1 MKLQVDK
8 KRIANALRLMKKE
21 YGRREPRERGGG
33 QGQTVAV
40 LIQTILSQ
48 NTSDGNS
55 GRAFASLMASFDSW
69 DEMVDASTQHIAGAI
84 RCGGLGGVK
93 GKYIQQA
100 LSEIK
105 MKQGDYNLDFLKL
118 LPLEEARDWLLEL
131 PGVGMK
137 TASCVLLFGLGMPA
151 MPVDTHVFRV
161 VKRLRLIDAKTSV
174 GQAHRLLEKL
184 VSAVSIYPFHILL
197 IEHGRK
203 TCKARNPLCRDCVLR
218 QTCPSCGRL

>member
-8 KRIANALRLMKKE
+8 KRIANALKLLIKE
-21 YGRREPRERGGG
+21 YGGRELRERERE
-33 QGQTVAV
+33 QGQPVAV

-55 GRAFASLMASFDSW
+55 GRAFASLMTSFASW
-69 DEMVDASTQHIAGAI
+69 DEMIEDSIQHIAGAI
-84 RCGGLGGVK
+84 KCGGLSGVK
-93 GKYIQQA
+93 AKYIQQA

-105 MKQGDYNLDFLKL
+105 MRQGDFNLDFLKL
-118 LPLEEARDWLLEL
+118 LPLEEARDWLIEL

-161 VKRLRLIDAKTSV
+161 ARRLRLIDAKTSV

-184 VSAVSIYPFHILL
+184 VSAESIYPFHILL